1 MDQLLNDFSPGLF
14 IIQTVL
20 MLVVIFLMIKFAW
33 KPILSALEERE
44 SGIQDALNSAQ
55 KAKKQ
60 VEAMNSDNDRLLK
73 EARAERE
80 EMLKEARAIKDKII
94 ADAEEMAQAESQKNI
109 DKAKSTIESEKKAA
123 LEDIKTEVAKLS
135 ISVAEKLLQDELA
148 KDQKQTA
155 HIDAII
161 DEVKLS

>member
-44 SGIQDALNSAQ
+44 SGIQDALNAAQ
-55 KAKKQ
+55 KAKEQ

-94 ADAEEMAQAESQKNI
+94 ADAEEMAQAESQKII

-135 ISVAEKLLQDELA
+135 IAVAEKLLQDELA
-148 KDQKQTA
+148 KDQKQIA

>member
-44 SGIQDALNSAQ
+44 SGIQDALNAAQ
-55 KAKKQ
+55 KAKEQ

-94 ADAEEMAQAESQKNI
+94 ADAEEMAQAESQKII

-135 ISVAEKLLQDELA
+135 IAVAEKLLQDELA

-161 DEVKLS
+161 DGVKLS

>member
-44 SGIQDALNSAQ
+44 SGIQDALNAAQ
-55 KAKKQ
+55 KAKEQ
-60 VEAMNSDNDRLLK
+60 VETMNSDNDRLLK

-94 ADAEEMAQAESQKNI
+94 ADAEEMAQAESQKII

-135 ISVAEKLLQDELA
+135 IAVAEKLLQDELA
-148 KDQKQTA
+148 KDQKQSA

>member
-44 SGIQDALNSAQ
+44 SGIQDALNAAQ
-55 KAKKQ
+55 KAKEQ

-94 ADAEEMAQAESQKNI
+94 TDAEEMAQAESQKII

-135 ISVAEKLLQDELA
+135 IAVAEKLLQDELA
-148 KDQKQTA
+148 KDQKQAA

>member
-44 SGIQDALNSAQ
+44 TGIQDALNAAQ
-55 KAKKQ
+55 KAKEQ

-94 ADAEEMAQAESQKNI
+94 ADAEEMAQAESQKII

-135 ISVAEKLLQDELA
+135 IAVAEKLLQDELA
-148 KDQKQTA
+148 KDQKQIA

>member
-44 SGIQDALNSAQ
+44 SGIQDALNAAQ
-55 KAKKQ
+55 KAKEQ

-94 ADAEEMAQAESQKNI
+94 ADAEEMAQAESQKII
-109 DKAKSTIESEKKAA
+109 DKAKRTIESEKKAA

-135 ISVAEKLLQDELA
+135 IAVAEKLLQDELA

>member
-44 SGIQDALNSAQ
+44 SGIQDALNAAQ
-55 KAKKQ
+55 KAKEE

-73 EARAERE
+73 EARLERE
-80 EMLKEARAIKDKII
+80 EMLKEARSIKDKII
-94 ADAEEMAQAESQKNI
+94 TDAEVIAQAESQKII

-123 LEDIKTEVAKLS
+123 LEEIKTEVSKLS
-135 ISVAEKLLQDELA
+135 IAVAEKLLQDELA
-148 KDQKQTA
+148 KEQKQIA

>member
-44 SGIQDALNSAQ
+44 SGIQDALNAAQ
-55 KAKKQ
+55 KAKEE

-73 EARAERE
+73 EARLERE
-80 EMLKEARAIKDKII
+80 EMLKEARSIKDKII
-94 ADAEEMAQAESQKNI
+94 ADAEAIAQAESQKII

-135 ISVAEKLLQDELA
+135 IAVAEKLLQDELA
-148 KDQKQTA
+148 KEQKQTA

>member
-44 SGIQDALNSAQ
+44 SGIQDALNAAQ
-55 KAKKQ
+55 KAKEQ

-94 ADAEEMAQAESQKNI
+94 ADAEEMAQAESQKII

-135 ISVAEKLLQDELA
+135 IAVAEKLLQDELA
-148 KDQKQTA
+148 KDQKPLLT
-155 HIDAII
+155 
-161 DEVKLS
+161 K

>member
-44 SGIQDALNSAQ
+44 SGIQDALNAAQ
-55 KAKKQ
+55 KAKEQ

-73 EARAERE
+73 EARADLIGLGE
-80 EMLKEARAIKDKII
+80 
-94 ADAEEMAQAESQKNI
+94 QP
-109 DKAKSTIESEKKAA
+109 
-123 LEDIKTEVAKLS
+123 LS
-135 ISVAEKLLQDELA
+135 
-148 KDQKQTA
+148 
-155 HIDAII
+155 
-161 DEVKLS
+161 

>member
-1 MDQLLNDFSPGLF
+1 
-14 IIQTVL
+14 
-20 MLVVIFLMIKFAW
+20 MIKFAW

-44 SGIQDALNSAQ
+44 SGIQDALNAAQ
-55 KAKKQ
+55 KAKEQ

-94 ADAEEMAQAESQKNI
+94 ADAEEMAQAESQKII
-109 DKAKSTIESEKKAA
+109 DKAKSTIETEKKAA

-135 ISVAEKLLQDELA
+135 IAVAEKLLQDEFLLNFQR
-148 KDQKQTA
+148 KETEQLYLLGN
-155 HIDAII
+155 ID
-161 DEVKLS
+161 L

>member
-44 SGIQDALNSAQ
+44 SGIQDALNAAQ
-55 KAKKQ
+55 KAKEQ

-94 ADAEEMAQAESQKNI
+94 ADAEEMAQAESQKII

-135 ISVAEKLLQDELA
+135 IAVAEKLLQDELA
-148 KDQKQTA
+148 KDQKQIA

-161 DEVKLS
+161 DGVKLS

>member
-1 MDQLLNDFSPGLF
+1 MDQLLKDFSPGLF

-44 SGIQDALNSAQ
+44 SGIQDALNAAQ
-55 KAKKQ
+55 KAKEQ

-94 ADAEEMAQAESQKNI
+94 ADAEEMAQAESQKII
-109 DKAKSTIESEKKAA
+109 DKAKNTIESEKKAA

-135 ISVAEKLLQDELA
+135 IAVAEKLLQDELA

-161 DEVKLS
+161 DGVKLS

>member
-44 SGIQDALNSAQ
+44 SGIQDALNAAQ
-55 KAKKQ
+55 KAKEQ

-94 ADAEEMAQAESQKNI
+94 ADAEEMAQAESQKII

>member
-14 IIQTVL
+14 IIQSVL

-44 SGIQDALNSAQ
+44 SGIQDALNAAQ
-55 KAKKQ
+55 KAKEQ

-94 ADAEEMAQAESQKNI
+94 ADAEEMAQAESQKII

-135 ISVAEKLLQDELA
+135 IAVAEKLLQDELA

>member
-44 SGIQDALNSAQ
+44 SGIQDALNAAQ
-55 KAKKQ
+55 KAKEQ

-80 EMLKEARAIKDKII
+80 E
-94 ADAEEMAQAESQKNI
+94 SC
-109 DKAKSTIESEKKAA
+109 T
-123 LEDIKTEVAKLS
+123 
-135 ISVAEKLLQDELA
+135 
-148 KDQKQTA
+148 
-155 HIDAII
+155 
-161 DEVKLS
+161 

>member
-44 SGIQDALNSAQ
+44 SGIQDALNAAQ
-55 KAKKQ
+55 KAKEQ

-94 ADAEEMAQAESQKNI
+94 ADAEEMAQSESQKII

-135 ISVAEKLLQDELA
+135 IAVAEKLLQDELA

>member
-44 SGIQDALNSAQ
+44 SGIQDALNAAQ
-55 KAKKQ
+55 KAKEE

-73 EARAERE
+73 EARLERE
-80 EMLKEARAIKDKII
+80 EMLKEARSIKDKII
-94 ADAEEMAQAESQKNI
+94 ADAEVIAQAESQKII

-123 LEDIKTEVAKLS
+123 LEEIKTEVAKLS
-135 ISVAEKLLQDELA
+135 IAVAEKLLQDELA
-148 KDQKQTA
+148 KEQKQIA

>member
-44 SGIQDALNSAQ
+44 SGIQDALNAAQ
-55 KAKKQ
+55 KAKEQ

-94 ADAEEMAQAESQKNI
+94 ADAEEMAQAESQKII

-123 LEDIKTEVAKLS
+123 LEDIKTEVANLS
-135 ISVAEKLLQDELA
+135 IAVAEKLLQDELA

>member
-44 SGIQDALNSAQ
+44 SGIQDALNAAQ
-55 KAKKQ
+55 KAKEE

-73 EARAERE
+73 EARLERE
-80 EMLKEARAIKDKII
+80 EMLKEARSIKDKII
-94 ADAEEMAQAESQKNI
+94 TDAEVIAQAESQNII

-123 LEDIKTEVAKLS
+123 LEEIKTEVSKLS
-135 ISVAEKLLQDELA
+135 IAVAEKLLQDELA
-148 KDQKQTA
+148 KEQKQIA

>member
-44 SGIQDALNSAQ
+44 SGIQDALNAAQ
-55 KAKKQ
+55 KAKEQ

-94 ADAEEMAQAESQKNI
+94 TDAEEMAQAESQKII

-123 LEDIKTEVAKLS
+123 LEDIKTEIAKLS
-135 ISVAEKLLQDELA
+135 IAVAEKLLQDELA

>member
-44 SGIQDALNSAQ
+44 SGIQDALNAAQ
-55 KAKKQ
+55 KAKEQ

-94 ADAEEMAQAESQKNI
+94 ADAEEMAQAESQKII

-135 ISVAEKLLQDELA
+135 IAVAEKLLQDDLA

-161 DEVKLS
+161 DGVKLS

>member
-44 SGIQDALNSAQ
+44 TGIQDALNAAQ
-55 KAKKQ
+55 KAKEQ

-94 ADAEEMAQAESQKNI
+94 ADAEEMAQAESQKII

-135 ISVAEKLLQDELA
+135 IAVAEKLLQDELA

>member
-44 SGIQDALNSAQ
+44 SGIQDALNAAQ
-55 KAKKQ
+55 KAKEE

-73 EARAERE
+73 EARLERE
-80 EMLKEARAIKDKII
+80 EMLKEARSIKDKII
-94 ADAEEMAQAESQKNI
+94 ADAEAIAQAESQKII

-135 ISVAEKLLQDELA
+135 IAVAEKLLQDELA
-148 KDQKQTA
+148 KDQKQSA

-161 DEVKLS
+161 DGTWI

>member
-44 SGIQDALNSAQ
+44 SGIQDALNAAQ
-55 KAKKQ
+55 KAKEQ

-73 EARAERE
+73 EARVERE

-94 ADAEEMAQAESQKNI
+94 ADAEEMAQAESQKII

-135 ISVAEKLLQDELA
+135 IAVAEKLLQDELA

-161 DEVKLS
+161 DGVKLS

>member
-44 SGIQDALNSAQ
+44 SGIQDALNAAQ
-55 KAKKQ
+55 KAKEQ

-80 EMLKEARAIKDKII
+80 EMLKEARSIKDKNI
-94 ADAEEMAQAESQKNI
+94 ADAEEMAQAESQKII
-109 DKAKSTIESEKKAA
+109 DKAKSTIETEKKAA

-135 ISVAEKLLQDELA
+135 IAVAEKLLQDELA

>member
-44 SGIQDALNSAQ
+44 SGIQDALNAAQ
-55 KAKKQ
+55 KAKEQ
-60 VEAMNSDNDRLLK
+60 VEAMNSDKDRLLK

-94 ADAEEMAQAESQKNI
+94 ADAEEMAQAESQKII

-135 ISVAEKLLQDELA
+135 IAVAEKLLQDELA

-161 DEVKLS
+161 DGVKLS

>member
-1 MDQLLNDFSPGLF
+1 
-14 IIQTVL
+14 
-20 MLVVIFLMIKFAW
+20 
-33 KPILSALEERE
+33 
-44 SGIQDALNSAQ
+44 
-55 KAKKQ
+55 
-60 VEAMNSDNDRLLK
+60 
-73 EARAERE
+73 
-80 EMLKEARAIKDKII
+80 
-94 ADAEEMAQAESQKNI
+94 MAQAESQKII

-135 ISVAEKLLQDELA
+135 IAVAEKLLQDELA

>member
-44 SGIQDALNSAQ
+44 SGIQDALNAAQ
-55 KAKKQ
+55 KAKEQ
-60 VEAMNSDNDRLLK
+60 VDAMNSDNDRLLK

-80 EMLKEARAIKDKII
+80 EMLKEARAIKDTII
-94 ADAEEMAQAESQKNI
+94 ADAEEMAQAESQKII

-135 ISVAEKLLQDELA
+135 IAVAEKLLQDELA

-161 DEVKLS
+161 DGVKLS

>member
-44 SGIQDALNSAQ
+44 SGIQDALNAAQ
-55 KAKKQ
+55 KAKEQ

-94 ADAEEMAQAESQKNI
+94 ADAEEMAQAESQKII

-135 ISVAEKLLQDELA
+135 IAVAEKLLQDELA

-155 HIDAII
+155 HIEAII

>member
-44 SGIQDALNSAQ
+44 SGIQDALNAAQ
-55 KAKKQ
+55 KAKEE

-73 EARAERE
+73 EARLERE
-80 EMLKEARAIKDKII
+80 EMLKEARSIKDKII
-94 ADAEEMAQAESQKNI
+94 TDAEVIAQAESQKII

-123 LEDIKTEVAKLS
+123 LEEIKTEVSKLS
-135 ISVAEKLLQDELA
+135 IAVAEKLLQDELA
-148 KDQKQTA
+148 KEQKQTA

>member
-44 SGIQDALNSAQ
+44 SGIQDALNAAQ
-55 KAKKQ
+55 KAKEE

-73 EARAERE
+73 EARLERE
-80 EMLKEARAIKDKII
+80 EMLKEARSIKDKII
-94 ADAEEMAQAESQKNI
+94 ADAEAISQAESQKII

-135 ISVAEKLLQDELA
+135 IAVAEKLLQDELA
-148 KDQKQTA
+148 KEQKQTA

>member
-44 SGIQDALNSAQ
+44 SGIQDALNAAQ
-55 KAKKQ
+55 KAKEQ

-94 ADAEEMAQAESQKNI
+94 ADAEEMAQAESQKII

-135 ISVAEKLLQDELA
+135 IAVAEKLLQDELA
-148 KDQKQTA
+148 KDQKQSA

>member
-44 SGIQDALNSAQ
+44 SGIQDALNAAQ
-55 KAKKQ
+55 KAKEQ

-94 ADAEEMAQAESQKNI
+94 ADAEEMAQAESQKII
-109 DKAKSTIESEKKAA
+109 DKAKSTIETEKKAA

-135 ISVAEKLLQDELA
+135 IAVAEKLLQDELA

>member
-20 MLVVIFLMIKFAW
+20 RLVVTFLMIKFAW

-44 SGIQDALNSAQ
+44 SGIQDALNAAQ
-55 KAKKQ
+55 KAKEQ

-94 ADAEEMAQAESQKNI
+94 ADAEEMAQAESQKII

-135 ISVAEKLLQDELA
+135 IAVAEKLLQDELA

>member
-44 SGIQDALNSAQ
+44 SGIQDALNAAQ
-55 KAKKQ
+55 KAKEQ

-94 ADAEEMAQAESQKNI
+94 TDAEEMAQAESQKII

-135 ISVAEKLLQDELA
+135 IAVAEKLLQDELA

>member
-44 SGIQDALNSAQ
+44 SGIQDALNAAQ
-55 KAKKQ
+55 KAKEE

-73 EARAERE
+73 EARLERE
-80 EMLKEARAIKDKII
+80 EMLQEARSIKDKII
-94 ADAEEMAQAESQKNI
+94 ADAEVIAQAESQKII

-123 LEDIKTEVAKLS
+123 LEDIKTEVVKLS
-135 ISVAEKLLQDELA
+135 IAVAEKLLQDELA
-148 KDQKQTA
+148 KEQKQTA

>member
-44 SGIQDALNSAQ
+44 SGIQDALNAAQ
-55 KAKKQ
+55 KAKEQ

-94 ADAEEMAQAESQKNI
+94 ADAEEMAQAESQKII

-135 ISVAEKLLQDELA
+135 IAVAEKLLQDELA